1 MYSLSYWIF
10 RSFRAIVN
18 VLHLFVPVFTH
29 FTSKYS
35 MNPACVTHFTLL
47 CTGKASR
54 TLRELISVSF
64 LLSFFFN
71 ISCKLEAELL
81 ISRFRISIVSECAPG
96 AILGS
101 NPWGGYKQYIV
112 QYTVCKCFLLRG
124 SNLKKTF
131 FFQNRQG

>member
-1 MYSLSYWIF
+1 M
-10 RSFRAIVN
+10 
-18 VLHLFVPVFTH
+18 PVFTH

-54 TLRELISVSF
+54 TLRELISVSV

-71 ISCKLEAELL
+71 TSCKLEAELL

-96 AILGS
+96 AILGY
-101 NPWGGYKQYIV
+101 NPWRGGGIN
-112 QYTVCKCFLLRG
+112 
-124 SNLKKTF
+124 SI
-131 FFQNRQG
+131 